1 MKSSFVTYCRIFSL
15 LVWLFFPMAVFGQA
29 KSKELKRDTTLLEHF
44 EGAWISKGYDT
55 DTLFIPHGDVSFS
68 SKLIGSV
75 QDQGIRKLDI
85 KGEYF
90 HGRRHGRWSI
100 DQSEY
105 VVNVQGLNRVR
116 KQVGLR
122 YELSGV
128 EEQVEQKFQAGVA
141 QGSWQYSRHKIVDGN
156 VSHSAKIGTLQFDRN
171 ILVGLESSSEDYLS
185 TRIKLTDDGYLDG
198 EVVLEYTA
206 KAHDQ
211 RIREVRTYDNGF
223 LLRIEKYFDTAEL
236 PYLVVLYD
244 DIAAMLD
251 AVESQKKLNVSEQGF
266 GLWFDNGY
274 SSTSEKYSAQGPGN
288 SAIRSFIDQFMII
301 LPDSSDEFRMP
312 DFRFTRRF
320 VFEYPEEDQ
329 IWFEKVKQINDS
341 LCDQIEFLRA
351 SPGLRLY
358 SEDSPN
364 IRLALRYAEIAM
376 ERCIT
381 VRELVK
387 RHENDEFKYR
397 SRDEYFRRGISGLN
411 VLDSLTA
418 TTSEGDSLVA
428 RFPFRNLVT
437 GPDDLFQKV
446 YAYLDELA
454 SLFKSVESLAL
465 QRIQRYSQQD
475 VIDSLDSEIY
485 YSEQRVDSLLEGL
498 RKGLSDSDFEQMTF
512 QERVF
517 MVLTRN
523 QIAQHRKTYLGS
535 EVFDEKLQAG
545 KGVMCFN
552 EFLINN
558 SKRVQKAS
566 HERKFVDSLFTIYEE
581 HPFDTRLFE
590 SRILGNIREK
600 GGKLLFR
607 EYEREL
613 LSANTCEEALEALD
627 KIEALQ
633 KLLRKIV
640 RNHESAEVIQLNRV
654 LRRESVPARI
664 ERLLGLSPKA

>member
-1 MKSSFVTYCRIFSL
+1 MKETIGTYRRFFSL
-15 LVWLFFPMAVFGQA
+15 SLWLFLPMAVLGQA
-29 KSKELKRDTTLLEHF
+29 KTKELKRDTTLLEYF
-44 EGAWISKGYDT
+44 EGTWIGKGYDT
-55 DTLFIPHGDVSFS
+55 DTSFIPHGEVSFS

-85 KGEYF
+85 KGAYF
-90 HGRRHGRWSI
+90 HGRRHGKWTI
-100 DQSEY
+100 DQAEY
-105 VVNVQGLNRVR
+105 VVDVQGLNRVR

-122 YELSGV
+122 YDLTGV
-128 EEQVEQKFQAGVA
+128 EEQVEQNFQAGVA

-171 ILVGLESSSEDYLS
+171 VLVGLESNSKDYLDS
-185 TRIKLTDDGYLDG
+185 RIRLTEDGYLDG
-198 EVVLEYTA
+198 EIVLLYTA

-223 LLRIEKYFDTAEL
+223 LLRLEKYFETADM
-236 PYLVVLYD
+236 PYLVVQYD
-244 DIAAMLD
+244 DIVSMLD
-251 AVESQKKLNVSEQGF
+251 TVESHKKLNISEKGF

-274 SSTSEKYSAQGPGN
+274 SSSNEKYSAQGPGN
-288 SAIRSFIDQFMII
+288 SAIRSFIDQFMVI
-301 LPDSSDEFRMP
+301 LPDSSDEIRMP

-320 VFEYPEEDQ
+320 VFEYPEDDQ
-329 IWFEKVKQINDS
+329 LWFEKVKQLNDS
-341 LCDQIEFLRA
+341 LCDQIEALRS

-376 ERCIT
+376 DRCT
-381 VRELVK
+381 NVRQLVK

-397 SRDEYFRRGISGLN
+397 SRDEYFKEGVLGLSAP
-411 VLDSLTA
+411 DSVTA
-418 TTSEGDSLVA
+418 TTAAGDTLVG
-428 RFPFRNLVT
+428 RFPFENLVA
-437 GPDDLFQKV
+437 GPDDLFQRV
-446 YAYLDELA
+446 YAYLNEL
-454 SLFKSVESLAL
+454 SKLFKDVEALAL

-485 YSEQRVDSLLEGL
+485 FSEQRVDSLLAGL
-498 RKGLSDSDFEQMTF
+498 RKGLSDSDFEQMSF

-523 QIAQHRKTYLGS
+523 QIAQQRKSYLQS
-535 EVFDEKLQAG
+535 EEFDDKLEAG
-545 KGVMCFN
+545 KSVMCFN

-558 SKRVQKAS
+558 ANRVQQAS
-566 HERKFVDSLFTIYEE
+566 QERKFVDSLFTIYEE

-600 GGKLLFR
+600 GGKVLFR

-613 LSANTCEEALEALD
+613 LRANTCEEAQMALD
-627 KIEALQ
+627 RIEALQ
-633 KLLRKIV
+633 QLLRKIV
-640 RNHESAEVIQLNRV
+640 RNHESSEVIQLNRV